1 MSLKD
6 IIASDLD
13 IFINSDDFAEPH
25 NVDGSVI
32 LCVLETDTYMQQSNT
47 IDTGVSEVDA
57 VLFVKTDELAEKKEY
72 GEHINID
79 DDTYTVV
86 KYEDNMGMTRMELQK
101 GVI

>member
-1 MSLKD
+1 M
-6 IIASDLD
+6 IASDLD
-13 IFINSDDFAEPH
+13 TFINSDDFAELH

-32 LCVLETDTYMQQSNT
+32 LCVLENDTHLQQSNT

-57 VLFVKTDELAEKKEY
+57 VLFVKTNDVNQKEY
-72 GEHINID
+72 GEHISID

-86 KYEDNMGMTRMELQK
+86 KCEDNLGMTRLELQK

>member
-57 VLFVKTDELAEKKEY
+57 VLFVKTDELADKKEY
-72 GEHINID
+72 GEHINVD

-86 KYEDNMGMTRMELQK
+86 KCEDNMGMTRMELQK

>member
-6 IIASDLD
+6 MIASDLD
-13 IFINSDDFAEPH
+13 TFISSDDFAEPH

-32 LCVLETDTYMQQSNT
+32 LCVLENDTYLQQSNT

-57 VLFVKTDELAEKKEY
+57 VLFVKTEELADRKEY

-79 DDTYTVV
+79 DDMYTVI
-86 KYEDNMGMTRMELQK
+86 KCEDNMGMTRLELQK